1 MDLRHLVLVSIMV
14 GCGGAP
20 ASPASSPPTPA
31 REPAAAASPAEKKA
45 GGASGGTA
53 EDAEPAF
60 QTKFAEREPGYPW
73 NPFGAR
79 GSERQVWGGP
89 EGLWLKV
96 ARAEKA
102 WDAVGLRTAR
112 IEIDGDFDLRAGFS
126 DFAAPGNASA
136 KLLVIDAKGPRG
148 DTAYV
153 ERTQIDGK
161 NLVKFGGEVEASG
174 ENWGFA
180 ASELSAGELRLVRRG
195 GSFHGYVRP
204 DNSEMWAEIG
214 SGQAVPRS
222 MPALVKFG
230 LRLSVEAQKSGQVR
244 WPWLTLR
251 GAVVKRD

>member
-1 MDLRHLVLVSIMV
+1 MDLRRLVAISLLA
-14 GCGGAP
+14 GCGGSQGSRPSAP
-20 ASPASSPPTPA
+20 ATP
-31 REPAAAASPAEKKA
+31 EPAAAASPTESKA
-45 GGASGGTA
+45 ASVPGGIA
-53 EDAEPAF
+53 EDATPAF
-60 QTKFAEREPGYPW
+60 QTTFPDREPGYPW
-73 NPFGAR
+73 NVFGAR
-79 GSERQVWGGP
+79 GPQRQLYGGP
-89 EGLWLKV
+89 EGLWLKI

-112 IEIDGDFDLRAGFS
+112 VEIDGDFDLRAAFQ

-161 NLVKFGGEVEASG
+161 NVIKFGGEVEASG

-180 ASELSAGELRLVRRG
+180 PTELSAGELRLVRRG
-195 GSFHGYVRP
+195 GTFHGYARP

-230 LRLSVEAQKSGQVR
+230 VRLSAEAQKSAQVR
-244 WPWLTLR
+244 WPWLTIR
-251 GAVVKRD
+251 GAIVKRD